1 LTAVR
6 RLLGAVAFCLGIL
19 LIIGA
24 ALIKWVAAPALV
36 KAPLDINSVT
46 VSEGNAQVFVVASQS
61 VMPVHVIATRTVRGD
76 QGAGTSNVAVYDETL
91 CLRTSTSG
99 PADAQGCVI
108 STDPGFIQKTTDRI
122 AFNRKTG
129 LAVPDGQYHA
139 SVNGDPTIIHDG
151 LGYTFPI
158 GTKQRSYPF
167 FDTVLGRAF
176 PMTFEASEKV
186 NGLTSYRFVQTIP
199 DSAIKINGVLPGTY
213 SNVRTVWVEPK
224 TGVIVKGSEQIAQK
238 FSDGGIAFTGTLV
251 FNDATVRSQVAY
263 AKDKAGQIDLIR
275 MWVPLGS
282 VLLGVI
288 LLIVGVLLM
297 LGRRSARPAAPVD
310 GQVVSSQM

>member
-1 LTAVR
+1 MR
-6 RLLGAVAFCLGIL
+6 RLLGAVAICLGVL
-19 LIIGA
+19 LVIGA

-36 KAPLDINSVT
+36 KAPLDVNSVT

-76 QGAGTSNVAVYDETL
+76 QSAGTSSVAVYDETL

-99 PADAQGCVI
+99 TPDQQGCVI
-108 STDPGFIQKTTDRI
+108 ATDPGFIQKTTDRI
-122 AFNRKTG
+122 AFDRKTG
-129 LAVPDGQYHA
+129 LAVPGSRYNA
-139 SVNGDPTIIHDG
+139 AVNGDPTIIHEG

-167 FDTVLGRAF
+167 FDTVLGKAF
-176 PMTFEASEKV
+176 PMTYHATEKI
-186 NGLTSYRFVQTIP
+186 NGLSTYRFSQTIP
-199 DSAIKINGVLPGTY
+199 DSAIKINGILPGTY

-238 FSDGGIAFTGTLV
+238 FSDGGVAFTGTLV
-251 FNDATVRSQVAY
+251 FNDATVRSQASY
-263 AKDKAGQIDLIR
+263 AKNKAGQIDLIR
-275 MWVPLGS
+275 IWVPLGS

-288 LLIVGVLLM
+288 LMIAGVLLM
-297 LGRRSARPAAPVD
+297 LGRRKRRPAAPVD
-310 GQVVSSQM
+310 GQVVSSQT